1 MPAKEEQIKMRIVA
15 GFIFF
20 LIAVGAN
27 AQLPGETAAYN
38 TDVFSELEQVS
49 SNQGI
54 ITIEQSARMRALV
67 NTHINMNKRAG
78 GVEGFRVQLYSG
90 VGSKARQEALEAK
103 EKVLTDFPEE
113 NVFIE
118 YSAPFWRVR
127 MGNFRHKH
135 EALPLLNKLKEL
147 FPACYVVKVSDV
159 PLRSLK

>member
-1 MPAKEEQIKMRIVA
+1 MRLFA
-15 GFIFF
+15 GFMFL
-20 LIAVGAN
+20 LIAVGVN
-27 AQLPGETAAYN
+27 AQLPGENTAYN
-38 TDVFSELEQVS
+38 SDVFSRLEQVS

-54 ITIEQSARMRALV
+54 ITIEQSVRMRALV
-67 NTHINMNKRAG
+67 NTHIEMNKRAG

-90 VGSKARQEALEAK
+90 VGSKARQEALNAK
-103 EKVLTDFPEE
+103 EKVLTDLPDE

-127 MGNFRHKH
+127 MGNFRHRH
-135 EALPLLNKLKEL
+135 EALSLLNRLKKI

>member
-1 MPAKEEQIKMRIVA
+1 MPAQEEQIKMKIVA
-15 GFIFF
+15 GFIFL
-20 LIAVGAN
+20 LIAIGVN
-27 AQLPGETAAYN
+27 AQLPGENAAYN
-38 TDVFSELEQVS
+38 SDVFSRLEQVS

-54 ITIEQSARMRALV
+54 IAIEQSARMRALV
-67 NTHINMNKRAG
+67 NTHIDMNKRAG

-90 VGSKARQEALEAK
+90 VGSKARQEALDAK
-103 EKVLTDFPEE
+103 GKVLADLPEE

-127 MGNFRHKH
+127 VGNFRHKH
-135 EALPLLNKLKEL
+135 EALPLLNKLKKI